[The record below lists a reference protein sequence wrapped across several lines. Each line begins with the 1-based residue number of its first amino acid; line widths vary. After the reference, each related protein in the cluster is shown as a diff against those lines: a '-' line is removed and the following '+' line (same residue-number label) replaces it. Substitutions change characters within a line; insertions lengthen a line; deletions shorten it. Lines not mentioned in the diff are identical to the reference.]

1 MCPRRLSKGSPWH
14 NHYITQHKSAAA
26 FATPVTNH
34 SMHVPSTR
42 THHRFSL
49 KIQESGGED
58 LKPVYAEEGITYM
71 FIKVECV

>member
-1 MCPRRLSKGSPWH
+1 
-14 NHYITQHKSAAA
+14 
-26 FATPVTNH
+26 
-34 SMHVPSTR
+34 MHVPSPR

-71 FIKVECV
+71 FIKVECVWVGASELDGE